1 MTIEECLGFDAAKLE
16 AMTDEELKKHFDHYL
31 VITRPENAPKAI
43 QQEQRVLTLDPKFAA
58 AQKIAAGLG
67 IQLPTFKPLKGG
79 RK

>member
-1 MTIEECLGFDAAKLE
+1 MTIEECIGFDAAKLE
-16 AMTDEELKKHFDHYL
+16 ALSVEDLKKHFDHYL
-31 VITRPENAPKAI
+31 IITRPENAPRAI

-67 IQLPTFKPLKGG
+67 IQLQTFKPLKGG